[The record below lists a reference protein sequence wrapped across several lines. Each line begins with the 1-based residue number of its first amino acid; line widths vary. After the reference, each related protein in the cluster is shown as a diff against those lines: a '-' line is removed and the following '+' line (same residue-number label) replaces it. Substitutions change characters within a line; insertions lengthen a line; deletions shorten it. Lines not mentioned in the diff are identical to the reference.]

1 MTSTV
6 STRQGR
12 LEGDHGKDVVR
23 FKGIPFARPPVGDLR
38 FRAPEPPSSWQ
49 GIREAKQFGSSAP
62 QVGPVNRI
70 IRSIIGAAGSKQSQD
85 CLYLNVWTPAC
96 DRRRRPVMVWI
107 HGGAFILGSGSTR
120 IYDGGRLAHLGDTV
134 VVTINYRLGALGFL
148 NWKSVAGSGE
158 SPEANLGVRDQI
170 AALDWVR
177 QNIEAFGGDPENVTV
192 FGESAGAMSTATLL
206 GVPAARGLFHKA
218 ILQSG
223 AAHNVSR
230 ERKSSRAA
238 GFFAEALKLD
248 TLSLEALQ
256 KLPVTD
262 IMRAQSEVSVRI
274 GLDDGMMAWQPS
286 VDDDLIP
293 EQPLAA
299 IERGDAAAIPVLIGT
314 NRDEFK
320 LFTFTN
326 RDRLDNKKLVERID
340 RVAER
345 CEYGGEDLPA
355 QLMKTYGPS
364 VGTRD
369 PGANERWVEM
379 QNDRIFHYPATRLA
393 DLQSEHQPNTYSYLF
408 DWRPPLI
415 GGSIGACHAIEL
427 PFVFGGVRSTL
438 LRAGLV
444 ADRAAG
450 PLCTY
455 IQAAWLSFARTG
467 EPSPEDASEWPAY
480 DLKRRQTKVLGPKP
494 RIVKDR
500 HQGAREFWGPLIP
513 DGEVRLPSVD

>member
-206 GVPAARGLFHKA
+206 GVPAARGLSTRPSCKVVQR
-218 ILQSG
+218 I
-223 AAHNVSR
+223 
-230 ERKSSRAA
+230 
-238 GFFAEALKLD
+238 
-248 TLSLEALQ
+248 TSLENANLREPPVSSQ
-256 KLPVTD
+256 KP
-262 IMRAQSEVSVRI
+262 
-274 GLDDGMMAWQPS
+274 
-286 VDDDLIP
+286 
-293 EQPLAA
+293 
-299 IERGDAAAIPVLIGT
+299 
-314 NRDEFK
+314 
-320 LFTFTN
+320 
-326 RDRLDNKKLVERID
+326 
-340 RVAER
+340 
-345 CEYGGEDLPA
+345 
-355 QLMKTYGPS
+355 
-364 VGTRD
+364 
-369 PGANERWVEM
+369 
-379 QNDRIFHYPATRLA
+379 
-393 DLQSEHQPNTYSYLF
+393 
-408 DWRPPLI
+408 
-415 GGSIGACHAIEL
+415 
-427 PFVFGGVRSTL
+427 
-438 LRAGLV
+438 
-444 ADRAAG
+444 
-450 PLCTY
+450 
-455 IQAAWLSFARTG
+455 
-467 EPSPEDASEWPAY
+467 
-480 DLKRRQTKVLGPKP
+480 
-494 RIVKDR
+494 
-500 HQGAREFWGPLIP
+500 
-513 DGEVRLPSVD
+513 